1 MSERI
6 EHLLAAS
13 VARDPAALAVRDSR
27 TALTFAQL
35 HDLVEAIAA
44 GLARSGIVAG
54 DRVAVLAHNR
64 VETIALY
71 FAAARLGAVLLPVN
85 WRLLAKEV
93 DWILAH
99 AGARMVISEPRFGR
113 GLGAPGLRIV
123 LRVEGEDDPP
133 GWQSFEAVL
142 ARDGVAPTARVDGR
156 SEQRRA
162 PDEPAIQMY
171 TSGTTGRPKG
181 AVLGH
186 RAVTAMTAAWLRDMP
201 LAGQRSRFLQVTP
214 LFHVGGMLMVM
225 STVAAG
231 SALHLLPEF
240 DPVDALATIVRER
253 ITHTLMVP
261 AMIQWALHEHRL
273 APKVYPHLEL
283 IAYGAAPMPTATLL
297 EARSVFRCDFLQGY
311 GLTETAGVITTLTP
325 EDHRWL
331 TGAPPPRLA
340 SAGRAV
346 ECSEVRVVDDHGD
359 ECARG
364 RAGEVPEPAL
374 VGEIV
379 ARGAN
384 LMLGYHA
391 DDAATAEAYV
401 DGWFRTG
408 DLGWVD
414 EEGFIYIVDRRKDML
429 LVGGENVYPREVEV
443 QLLLHPGVRDAAV
456 IGIPHDTWGEEVL
469 AFVVAEPG
477 HDLEPR
483 ALIRHCRAQLAR
495 FKCPTRVEIVDSV
508 PRNAAGKLQKGLL
521 RAPYWTGRERKI

>member
-1 MSERI
+1 MSPRI

-13 VARDPAALAVRDSR
+13 AARDPEALAVRDPR
-27 TALTFAQL
+27 TALTFGRL
-35 HDLVEAIAA
+35 HELVERTAA
-44 GLARSGIVAG
+44 GLARLGVVAG
-54 DRVAVLAHNR
+54 ERIAVLARNR
-64 VETIALY
+64 VETVALY
-71 FAAARLGAVLLPVN
+71 FAAARLGAVLLPVS
-85 WRLLAKEV
+85 WRLTATEV
-93 DWILAH
+93 DWILGH
-99 AGARMVISEPRFGR
+99 AGARWIIAEPRFGR
-113 GLGAPGLRIV
+113 ALGAAGQRLA
-123 LRVEGEDDPP
+123 LLDGVEALPV
-133 GWQSFEAVL
+133 GWQPFETLLEGHTAGNL
-142 ARDGVAPTARVDGR
+142 ARPPSRTL
-156 SEQRRA
+156 E
-162 PDEPAIQMY
+162 DEAAIQMY

-186 RAVTAMTAAWLRDMP
+186 RAVIAMTAAWLRDMP
-201 LAGQRSRFLQVTP
+201 LAGAQSRFLQVTP

-225 STVAAG
+225 STIAAG

-240 DPVDALATIVRER
+240 DPVDALDALVRER

-261 AMIQWALHEHRL
+261 AMLQWALHEHRL
-273 APKVYPHLEL
+273 APKEYPHLEL
-283 IAYGAAPMPTATLL
+283 IAYGAAPMPTPTLL
-297 EARSVFRCDFLQGY
+297 EARDVFRCDFLQGY

-325 EDHRWL
+325 EDHRWEE
-331 TGAPPPRLA
+331 GATPPARLA

-346 ECSEVRVVDDHGD
+346 ACSEVRVVDEHGD
-359 ECARG
+359 ERRRG
-364 RAGEVPEPAL
+364 SAGETPDAAI

-391 DDAATAEAYV
+391 DEAATAEAYD

-414 EEGFIYIVDRRKDML
+414 EEGFIYIVDRQKDMI

-443 QLLLHPGVRDAAV
+443 RLLQHAGVRDAAV

-477 HDLEPR
+477 ADLEPR
-483 ALIRHCRAQLAR
+483 ALIRHCRAELAR

-521 RAPYWTGRERKI
+521 RGPYWAGRERKV

>member
-1 MSERI
+1 MSHRI
-6 EHLLAAS
+6 EGLLAAS
-13 VARDPAALAVRDSR
+13 VARDPEALAVRDPR
-27 TALTFAQL
+27 TALTFGQL
-35 HDLVEAIAA
+35 HDLVERMVTGLA
-44 GLARSGIVAG
+44 GLGIVAG
-54 DRVAVLAHNR
+54 DRVAVIARNR
-64 VETIALY
+64 AETVALY
-71 FAAARLGAVLLPVN
+71 FAAARLGAVLLPVS
-85 WRLLAKEV
+85 WRLLATEV

-99 AGARMVISEPRFGR
+99 AGARLTIAEPRFGR
-113 GLGAPGLRIV
+113 ALGAAGRRLALLDGAEALP
-123 LRVEGEDDPP
+123 D
-133 GWQSFEAVL
+133 GWQPFETLFEGYAAGEL
-142 ARDGVAPTARVDGR
+142 A
-156 SEQRRA
+156 QRA
-162 PDEPAIQMY
+162 PRAAQDEPAIQMY

-225 STVAAG
+225 STIAAG

-283 IAYGAAPMPTATLL
+283 IAYGAAPMPTPTLL
-297 EARSVFRCDFLQGY
+297 EAREVFRCDFLQGY

-325 EDHRWL
+325 EDHRWAA
-331 TGAPPPRLA
+331 GAPPPARLT
-340 SAGRAV
+340 SAGRAAL
-346 ECSEVRVVDDHGD
+346 CSEVRVVDEHGA
-359 ECARG
+359 ECGRG
-364 RAGEVPEPAL
+364 RAGETPDAAI

-391 DDAATAEAYV
+391 DDAATADASV

-414 EEGFIYIVDRRKDML
+414 EEGYIYIIDRQKDMI

-443 QLLLHPGVRDAAV
+443 RLLQHPGVRDAAV

-469 AFVVAEPG
+469 ALVVAEPG
-477 HDLEPR
+477 AELEPR
-483 ALIRHCRAQLAR
+483 ALIRHCRAELAR
-495 FKCPTRVEIVDSV
+495 FKCPTRVEVVDSV

-521 RAPYWTGRERKI
+521 RAPYWAGRERKV